1 MTKLRNTIVVLAAL
15 LMAVTTNF
23 SAANAQNMS
32 ICLPHSDAVSK
43 LKTSYKEQK
52 IGLGLGQRGSSV
64 VELFV
69 SDTGTWTILVTR
81 TNGMSCI
88 AAAGDNWS
96 SSLLLAGDPA

>member
-43 LKTSYKEQK
+43 LKTTYEEQK

-88 AAAGDNWS
+88 AASGDNWS
-96 SSLLLAGDPA
+96 NSPLLAGDPA